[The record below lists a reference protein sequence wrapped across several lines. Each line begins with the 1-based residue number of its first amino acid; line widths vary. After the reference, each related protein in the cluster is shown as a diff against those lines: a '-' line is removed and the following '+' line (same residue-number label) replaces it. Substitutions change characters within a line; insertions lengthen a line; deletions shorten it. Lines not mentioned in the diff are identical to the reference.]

1 QRIVITTFAILSCG
15 AAFGLGLFGVLLT
28 AKRINETAGKSHFS
42 IIEVK
47 TKLLNS
53 MQFLGG
59 PAIAVVAYLVTG
71 WLLVS
76 VVTGL
81 VVSAVPALKS
91 KQRLRRD
98 ERGLADAIATWTEQL
113 RDTLAG
119 AHGLEQ
125 AIVAT
130 SLHAPLAISSAV
142 GRLSAQIQY
151 GKLSDGLRRFADDV
165 DHPISDFVSAALIT
179 ATEYQARDLAQLL
192 GHLAQCARDEGRMR
206 TRIWVGRARTRSSVR
221 IISVV
226 VISFVSGL
234 IVFNREYLSVY
245 SSFDGQVILSGIFI
259 LFGISLIMLDQFSRI
274 SAPQRF
280 IRRRESPR

>member
-1 QRIVITTFAILSCG
+1 MITTFAILSCG

-28 AKRINETAGKSHFS
+28 AKRINETAGKSYFS

>member
-1 QRIVITTFAILSCG
+1 MITTFVSLCCG
-15 AAFGLGLFGVLLT
+15 AAFGLGLFGVLLNIKK
-28 AKRINETAGKSHFS
+28 ANESSSKKRFS
-42 IIEVK
+42 ILEVK
-47 TKLLNS
+47 TKFLNS
-53 MQFLGG
+53 LKFFGG
-59 PAIAVVAYLVTG
+59 PAVALVTYLMTT

-130 SLHAPLAISSAV
+130 SVHAPLAISSAV
-142 GRLSAQIQY
+142 SRLSAQIQY

-221 IISVV
+221 IITFV
-226 VISFVSGL
+226 VIGFVCAL
-234 IVFNREYLSVY
+234 VVFNREYLNVY
-245 SSFDGQVILSGIFI
+245 SSFEGQIILSGIFI
-259 LFGISLIMLDQFSRI
+259 LFGCSLIMLDQFSRI
-274 SAPQRF
+274 AAPQRF
-280 IRRRESPR
+280 IRRRETVR

>member
-1 QRIVITTFAILSCG
+1 MITTFVSLCCG
-15 AAFGLGLFGVLLT
+15 AAFGLGLFGVLLNIKK
-28 AKRINETAGKSHFS
+28 ANESSSKKRFS
-42 IIEVK
+42 ILEVK
-47 TKLLNS
+47 TKFLNS
-53 MQFLGG
+53 LKFFGG
-59 PAIAVVAYLVTG
+59 PAVALVTYLLTT

-130 SLHAPLAISSAV
+130 SVHAPLAISSAV
-142 GRLSAQIQY
+142 SRLSAQIQY
-151 GKLSDGLRRFADDV
+151 GRLSDGLRRFADDV

-221 IISVV
+221 IITFV
-226 VISFVSGL
+226 VISFVCAL
-234 IVFNREYLSVY
+234 VVFNREYLNVY
-245 SSFDGQVILSGIFI
+245 SSFEGQIILSGIFI
-259 LFGISLIMLDQFSRI
+259 LFGCSLIMLDQFSRI
-274 SAPQRF
+274 AAPQRF
-280 IRRRESPR
+280 IRRRETVR

>member
-1 QRIVITTFAILSCG
+1 MITTFVSLCCG
-15 AAFGLGLFGVLLT
+15 AAFGLGLFGVLLNIKKQNESSSK
-28 AKRINETAGKSHFS
+28 KRFS
-42 IIEVK
+42 VLEVK
-47 TKLLNS
+47 TKFLNS
-53 MQFLGG
+53 LKFFGG
-59 PAIAVVAYLVTG
+59 PAVALVTYLLTT

-130 SLHAPLAISSAV
+130 SVHAPLAISSAV
-142 GRLSAQIQY
+142 SRLSAQIQY

-221 IISVV
+221 IITFV
-226 VISFVSGL
+226 VIGFVCAL
-234 IVFNREYLSVY
+234 VVFNREYLNVY
-245 SSFDGQVILSGIFI
+245 SSFEGQIILSGIFI
-259 LFGISLIMLDQFSRI
+259 LFGCSLIMLDQFSRI
-274 SAPQRF
+274 AAPQRF
-280 IRRRESPR
+280 IRRRETVR

>member
-1 QRIVITTFAILSCG
+1 MISTFASLFCG
-15 AAFGLGLFGVLLT
+15 AAFGLGVFGVSFTL
-28 AKRINETAGKSHFS
+28 KKSAGIASKKYFS
-42 IIEVK
+42 ILEVK
-47 TKLLNS
+47 TKFLNS
-53 MQFLGG
+53 VKFFGG
-59 PAIAVVAYLVTG
+59 PAVAIVAYSLTA

-130 SLHAPLAISSAV
+130 SAHAPLAISSAV
-142 GRLSAQIQY
+142 SRLSAQIQY

-221 IISVV
+221 IITFV
-226 VISFVSGL
+226 VIGFVCAL
-234 IVFNREYLSVY
+234 VVFNREYLNVY
-245 SSFDGQVILSGIFI
+245 SSFEGQVILSGIFI
-259 LFGISLIMLDQFSRI
+259 LFGCSLIMLDQFSRI
-274 SAPQRF
+274 AAPQRF
-280 IRRRESPR
+280 IRRRETAR

>member
-1 QRIVITTFAILSCG
+1 MITTFAILFCG
-15 AAFGLGLFGVLLT
+15 SSFGLGLFGILFTLKRTRNSAKSMKLSVFEIKSKFRSLFKFFGGPVVAFVAFLLT
-28 AKRINETAGKSHFS
+28 S
-42 IIEVK
+42 
-47 TKLLNS
+47 
-53 MQFLGG
+53 
-59 PAIAVVAYLVTG
+59 

-76 VVTGL
+76 VVIGL

-98 ERGLADAIATWTEQL
+98 ERGLAEAIATWTEQL

-130 SLHAPLAISSAV
+130 SLHSPFAISSAV
-142 GRLSAQIQY
+142 SRLSAQIQY

-165 DHPISDFVSAALIT
+165 DHPTCDFVSAALIT

-192 GHLAQCARDEGRMR
+192 SHLAQCARDEGRMR

-221 IISVV
+221 IISFVV
-226 VISFVSGL
+226 VGFVSAL

-245 SSFDGQVILSGIFI
+245 SSFEGQVILSGIFI
-259 LFGISLIMLDQFSRI
+259 LFGCALVMLDQFSRI
-274 SAPQRF
+274 TAPQRF
-280 IRRRESPR
+280 IRRREIAR

>member
-1 QRIVITTFAILSCG
+1 MITTFVSLCCG
-15 AAFGLGLFGVLLT
+15 AAFGLGLFGVLLNIKK
-28 AKRINETAGKSHFS
+28 ANESSSKKRFS
-42 IIEVK
+42 ILEVK
-47 TKLLNS
+47 TKFLNS
-53 MQFLGG
+53 LKFFGG
-59 PAIAVVAYLVTG
+59 PAVALVTYLLTT

-130 SLHAPLAISSAV
+130 SVHAPLAISSAV
-142 GRLSAQIQY
+142 SRLSAQIQY

-165 DHPISDFVSAALIT
+165 DHPISDFGSAALIT

-221 IISVV
+221 IITFV
-226 VISFVSGL
+226 VIGFVCAL
-234 IVFNREYLSVY
+234 VVFNREYLNVY
-245 SSFDGQVILSGIFI
+245 SSFEGQIILSGIFI
-259 LFGISLIMLDQFSRI
+259 LFGCSLIMLDQFSRI
-274 SAPQRF
+274 AAPQRF
-280 IRRRESPR
+280 IRRRETVR

>member
-1 QRIVITTFAILSCG
+1 MITTFASLFCG

-28 AKRINETAGKSHFS
+28 LKKSTSIANKKHFS
-42 IIEVK
+42 ILEVK
-47 TKLLNS
+47 TKFLNS
-53 MQFLGG
+53 VKFFGG
-59 PAIAVVAYLVTG
+59 PAIAIVAYLLTA

-76 VVTGL
+76 VVIGL

-130 SLHAPLAISSAV
+130 SAHAPLAISSAV
-142 GRLSAQIQY
+142 SRLSAQIKY
-151 GKLSDGLRRFADDV
+151 GKLSDGLRRFAEDV

-221 IISVV
+221 IITFV
-226 VISFVSGL
+226 VIGFVCAL
-234 IVFNREYLSVY
+234 VVFNREYLNVY
-245 SSFDGQVILSGIFI
+245 SSFEGQVILSGIFI
-259 LFGISLIMLDQFSRI
+259 LFGCSLIMLDQFSRI
-274 SAPQRF
+274 AAPQRF
-280 IRRRESPR
+280 IRRRESAR

>member
-1 QRIVITTFAILSCG
+1 MITTFVSLCCG
-15 AAFGLGLFGVLLT
+15 AAFGLGLFGVLLNIKK
-28 AKRINETAGKSHFS
+28 ANESSSKKRFS
-42 IIEVK
+42 VLEVK
-47 TKLLNS
+47 TKFLNS
-53 MQFLGG
+53 LKFFGG
-59 PAIAVVAYLVTG
+59 PAVALVAYLLTA

-81 VVSAVPALKS
+81 VVGAVPALKS

-130 SLHAPLAISSAV
+130 SAHAPLAISSAV
-142 GRLSAQIQY
+142 SRLSAQIQY

-221 IISVV
+221 IITFV
-226 VISFVSGL
+226 VIGFVCAL
-234 IVFNREYLSVY
+234 VVFNREYLNVY
-245 SSFDGQVILSGIFI
+245 SSFEGQIILSGIFI
-259 LFGISLIMLDQFSRI
+259 LFGCSLIMLDQFSRI
-274 SAPQRF
+274 AAPQRF
-280 IRRRESPR
+280 IRRRETVR

>member
-1 QRIVITTFAILSCG
+1 
-15 AAFGLGLFGVLLT
+15 
-28 AKRINETAGKSHFS
+28 
-42 IIEVK
+42 
-47 TKLLNS
+47 
-53 MQFLGG
+53 QFLGG

>member
-1 QRIVITTFAILSCG
+1 MISTLVILICG
-15 AAFGLGLFGVLLT
+15 SASGLGLFIVLHTFKVVNSRKIIKGLS
-28 AKRINETAGKSHFS
+28 ISDVKSKF
-42 IIEVK
+42 
-47 TKLLNS
+47 TKSLRY
-53 MQFLGG
+53 FGG
-59 PAIAVVAYLVTG
+59 PAFAIVTFLLTTWILVAVVV
-71 WLLVS
+71 
-76 VVTGL
+76 GL
-81 VVSAVPALKS
+81 VISAVPSFTS

-130 SLHAPLAISSAV
+130 SAHAPLAISSAV
-142 GRLSAQIQY
+142 NRLSAQIQY

-165 DHPISDFVSAALIT
+165 DHPIGDFVSAALIT
-179 ATEYQARDLAQLL
+179 ATKYQARDLAQLL

-221 IISVV
+221 IISL
-226 VISFVSGL
+226 VIVGFVCAL
-234 IVFNREYLSVY
+234 VIFNREYLNVY
-245 SSFDGQVILSGIFI
+245 ASFEGQIILSCIFV
-259 LFGISLIMLDQFSRI
+259 LFGFALILLDQFSRI

-280 IRRRESPR
+280 IRRREVQS

>member
-1 QRIVITTFAILSCG
+1 MITTFVSLCCG
-15 AAFGLGLFGVLLT
+15 AAFGLGLFGVLLNIKK
-28 AKRINETAGKSHFS
+28 ANESSSKKRFS
-42 IIEVK
+42 ILEVK
-47 TKLLNS
+47 TKFLNS
-53 MQFLGG
+53 LKFFGG
-59 PAIAVVAYLVTG
+59 PAVALVTYLLTT

-125 AIVAT
+125 AIVVT
-130 SLHAPLAISSAV
+130 SVHAPLAISSAV
-142 GRLSAQIQY
+142 SRLSAQIQY

-221 IISVV
+221 IITFV
-226 VISFVSGL
+226 VIGFVCAL
-234 IVFNREYLSVY
+234 VVFNREYLNVY
-245 SSFDGQVILSGIFI
+245 SSFEGQIILSGIFI
-259 LFGISLIMLDQFSRI
+259 LFGCSLIMLDQFSRI
-274 SAPQRF
+274 AAPQRF
-280 IRRRESPR
+280 IRRRETVR

>member
-1 QRIVITTFAILSCG
+1 MITTFASLCCG
-15 AAFGLGLFGVLLT
+15 AAFGLGLFGVLFTLKKST
-28 AKRINETAGKSHFS
+28 SIANKRHFS
-42 IIEVK
+42 IREVK
-47 TKLLNS
+47 TKFLNS
-53 MQFLGG
+53 VKFFGG
-59 PAIAVVAYLVTG
+59 PAVAIVAYLLTA

-76 VVTGL
+76 VVIGL

-130 SLHAPLAISSAV
+130 SVHAPLAISSAV
-142 GRLSAQIQY
+142 SRLSAQIKY
-151 GKLSDGLRRFADDV
+151 GKLSNGLRRFAEDV

-221 IISVV
+221 IITFV
-226 VISFVSGL
+226 VIGFVCAL
-234 IVFNREYLSVY
+234 IVFNREYLNVY
-245 SSFDGQVILSGIFI
+245 SSFEGQVILSGIFI
-259 LFGISLIMLDQFSRI
+259 LFGCSLIMLDQFSRI
-274 SAPQRF
+274 AAPQRF
-280 IRRRESPR
+280 IRRRETAS

>member
-1 QRIVITTFAILSCG
+1 MIMTFAVLLCG
-15 AAFGLGLFGVLLT
+15 ASFGLGIFGILFTLNRT
-28 AKRINETAGKSHFS
+28 RNSAKSKKLSIFEIKSRFRNWL
-42 IIEVK
+42 K
-47 TKLLNS
+47 
-53 MQFLGG
+53 FLGG
-59 PAIAVVAYLVTG
+59 PTVAFVAFLLTS

-76 VVTGL
+76 VVVGL

-98 ERGLADAIATWTEQL
+98 ERGFAEAIATWTEQL

-130 SLHAPLAISSAV
+130 SLHAPIAISSAV
-142 GRLSAQIQY
+142 SRLSAQIQY

-165 DHPISDFVSAALIT
+165 DHPTCDFVSAALIT

-192 GHLAQCARDEGRMR
+192 THLAQCARDEGRMR

-221 IISVV
+221 IISFVV
-226 VISFVSGL
+226 VGFVSAL
-234 IVFNREYLSVY
+234 VVFNREYLSVY
-245 SSFDGQVILSGIFI
+245 SSFEGQVILSGIFI
-259 LFGISLIMLDQFSRI
+259 LFGSALVMLDQFSRI
-274 SAPQRF
+274 AAPQRF
-280 IRRRESPR
+280 IRRREIAR

>member
-1 QRIVITTFAILSCG
+1 MITTFVSLCCG
-15 AAFGLGLFGVLLT
+15 AAFGLGLFGVLLNIKK
-28 AKRINETAGKSHFS
+28 ANESSSKKHVS
-42 IIEVK
+42 ILEVK
-47 TKLLNS
+47 TKFLNS
-53 MQFLGG
+53 LKFFGG
-59 PAIAVVAYLVTG
+59 PAVALVTYLLTT

-130 SLHAPLAISSAV
+130 SVHAPLAISSAV
-142 GRLSAQIQY
+142 SRLSAQIQY
-151 GKLSDGLRRFADDV
+151 GRLSDGLRRFADDV

-221 IISVV
+221 IITFV
-226 VISFVSGL
+226 VIGFVCAL
-234 IVFNREYLSVY
+234 VVFNREYLNVY
-245 SSFDGQVILSGIFI
+245 SSFEGQIILSGILI
-259 LFGISLIMLDQFSRI
+259 LFGCSLIMLDQFSRI
-274 SAPQRF
+274 AAPQRF
-280 IRRRESPR
+280 IRRRETVR

>member
-1 QRIVITTFAILSCG
+1 MITTFVSLCCG
-15 AAFGLGLFGVLLT
+15 AAFGLGLFGIFLNIKKASESSST
-28 AKRINETAGKSHFS
+28 KRFS
-42 IIEVK
+42 ILEVK
-47 TKLLNS
+47 TKFLNS
-53 MQFLGG
+53 LKFFGG
-59 PAIAVVAYLVTG
+59 PAVALVTYLWTA

-130 SLHAPLAISSAV
+130 SVHTPLAISSAV
-142 GRLSAQIQY
+142 SRLSAQIQY

-221 IISVV
+221 IITFV
-226 VISFVSGL
+226 VISFVCAL
-234 IVFNREYLSVY
+234 VVFNREYLNVY
-245 SSFDGQVILSGIFI
+245 SSFEGQIILSGIFI
-259 LFGISLIMLDQFSRI
+259 LFGCSLIMLDQFSRI
-274 SAPQRF
+274 AAPQRF
-280 IRRRESPR
+280 IRRRETVR

>member
-1 QRIVITTFAILSCG
+1 MITTFAILSYG

>member
-1 QRIVITTFAILSCG
+1 MISTFAILCCG
-15 AAFGLGLFGVLLT
+15 AAFGLGLFGVLLNIKNANVSVS
-28 AKRINETAGKSHFS
+28 AKHLS
-42 IIEVK
+42 ILEVK
-47 TKLLNS
+47 AKAFNS
-53 MQFLGG
+53 LKYFGG
-59 PAIAVVAYLVTG
+59 PAVALVAFLLTT

-76 VVTGL
+76 VVIGL
-81 VVSAVPALKS
+81 VVSAVPAIKS
-91 KQRLRRD
+91 KQRLHRD

-130 SLHAPLAISSAV
+130 SAHAPLAIASAV
-142 GRLSAQIQY
+142 SRLSAQIQY

-179 ATEYQARDLAQLL
+179 ASEYQARDLAQLL

-221 IISVV
+221 IITVV
-226 VISFVSGL
+226 VVGFVCAL
-234 IVFNREYLSVY
+234 IIFNREYLSVY
-245 SSFDGQVILSGIFI
+245 SSFEGQIILSGIFV
-259 LFGISLIMLDQFSRI
+259 LFGCSLIMLDQFSRI
-274 SAPQRF
+274 AAPQRF
-280 IRRRESPR
+280 IRRRETIR

>member
-1 QRIVITTFAILSCG
+1 MITTFVSLCCG
-15 AAFGLGLFGVLLT
+15 AAFGLGLFGVLLNIKK
-28 AKRINETAGKSHFS
+28 ANESSSKKRFS
-42 IIEVK
+42 ILEVK
-47 TKLLNS
+47 TKFLNS
-53 MQFLGG
+53 LKFFGG
-59 PAIAVVAYLVTG
+59 PAVALVTYLLTT

-130 SLHAPLAISSAV
+130 SVHAPLAISSAV
-142 GRLSAQIQY
+142 SRLSAQIQY
-151 GKLSDGLRRFADDV
+151 GRLSDGLRRFADDV

-221 IISVV
+221 IITFV
-226 VISFVSGL
+226 VIGFVCAL
-234 IVFNREYLSVY
+234 VVFNREYLNVY
-245 SSFDGQVILSGIFI
+245 SSFEGQIILSGILI
-259 LFGISLIMLDQFSRI
+259 LFGCSLIMLDQFSRI
-274 SAPQRF
+274 AAPQRF
-280 IRRRESPR
+280 IRRRETVR